1 LVADLDVAVLR
12 IDGIGGQDGCEDPI
26 IVVLLTLPLAGDE
39 LLDLPAQLGH
49 IALEEAV
56 SPVRVLDILR
66 AGNLRGQIAAV
77 LYRYQTVLQTV
88 QHQGWDANVREN
100 WPHVDEGV
108 LL

>member
-1 LVADLDVAVLR
+1 MVAHLDGAVRR
-12 IDGIGGQDGCEDPI
+12 IDDIGEQHGCQDPLK
-26 IVVLLTLPLAGDE
+26 VVLLTLPLAGDE

-88 QHQGWDANVREN
+88 QHQGWNTNVREN
-100 WPHVDEGV
+100 WPHVDERV